1 MKNHLRNAPPSFIR
15 PTACRA
21 VPGRLVLALICF
33 MLLICQPLAAQP
45 LPEQQ
50 APKAKATGQAAITV
64 EDSQQPLSASM
75 GAQRTACFDRIW
87 SSYQE
92 DVWFYGEN
100 GKRTLPEI
108 DLTWLVVRLNDRN
121 TSEDSLAVAGHP
133 SFEAFN
139 TQYGAYFS
147 HFLHDPALAPAMA
160 AYKLRRDMPKDMFK
174 ALMNRLHQDPQV
186 LYAHPAWNIEDQL
199 YAPLER
205 IDIRWKTATDLG
217 QRHTL
222 LQALGAAPTDEGVT
236 TNRQQISIDPCRQ
249 SVWQAAN
256 LLADDIRVAQA
267 RPLLMPLVPPIG
279 VRFDLGLHGATPGS
293 AIPFTFEIRFTDRI
307 KIESSTIANL
317 NLKPAGIFHNLY
329 DVHYDVPL
337 SSIDLNRSPIRITG
351 HLKIYA
357 TGEFSIPGIPVYY
370 TDSGAPGSKV
380 QRTKTSEMPV
390 RIAAM
395 IPEGHSGFE
404 LQVANPEPLPGID
417 TAGAS
422 KTKRQAVLLIL
433 AGLLFLGLASI
444 IAVMVRRDRRLA
456 MQKPEN
462 HALTRYNA
470 AVNSAIQTAQQHPG
484 LPEYAALGNALKHYL
499 AEFAD
504 LDQDKRGGSHASFY
518 RRIEAEL
525 PLECRQSAAE
535 LLANFDQILARG
547 TGATLPEDLPA
558 RTALLLEELQAFAQT
573 QPKYASKD

>member
-1 MKNHLRNAPPSFIR
+1 MKNHLRNAPPSFIG

-21 VPGRLVLALICF
+21 LAVALSCL

-50 APKAKATGQAAITV
+50 VLPAETAGQV
-64 EDSQQPLSASM
+64 ERPGADSPQTIADRM
-75 GAQRTACFDRIW
+75 ETQRTACFDRIW
-87 SSYQE
+87 SNYQE
-92 DVWFYGEN
+92 DVWFYGDN
-100 GKRTLPEI
+100 GKRILPTM

-121 TSEDSLAVAGHP
+121 TSEAGMAVAAPP

-139 TQYGAYFS
+139 ARYGAYFS

-160 AYKLRRDMPKDMFK
+160 AYKLRRDMPKDVFK
-174 ALMNRLHQDPQV
+174 TLMTRLHQDPQV

-199 YAPLER
+199 HAPLER
-205 IDIRWKTATDLG
+205 IDITWKTATDLG
-217 QRHTL
+217 QRHAL
-222 LQALGAAPTDEGVT
+222 LQALGAVPTDEAVT
-236 TNRQQISIDPCRQ
+236 ANRQQISIDPCRR

-279 VRFDLGLHGATPGS
+279 VRFDLGLNGATPGS

-329 DVHYDVPL
+329 DIHYDVPL

-351 HLKIYA
+351 QLKIYA

-380 QRTKTSEMPV
+380 QRTKTDEMPV

-395 IPEGHSGFE
+395 IPERHSGFE
-404 LQVANPEPLPGID
+404 LQVVPPEPLPGID
-417 TAGAS
+417 PAEAS
-422 KTKRQAVLLIL
+422 KAKRHAVLLLL
-433 AGLLFLGLASI
+433 AGLLLIGLVATV
-444 IAVMVRRDRRLA
+444 AALLRRNRRLA
-456 MQKPEN
+456 AQKPEN
-462 HALTRYNA
+462 HALARCHA
-470 AVNSAIQTAQQHPG
+470 AVQSAVIAAQQHPG
-484 LPEYAALGNALKHYL
+484 LSEYVALGTVWKHYL

-504 LDQDKRGGSHASFY
+504 LDPDKRGGSHASFY

-525 PLECRQSAAE
+525 PMECRQSIAE
-535 LLANFDQILARG
+535 LLAGFDQILARG
-547 TGATLPEDLPA
+547 ADAPLPKDLPD
-558 RTALLLEELQAFAQT
+558 RTALLLGALQAFAQP
-573 QPKYASKD
+573 QPEYAQKD